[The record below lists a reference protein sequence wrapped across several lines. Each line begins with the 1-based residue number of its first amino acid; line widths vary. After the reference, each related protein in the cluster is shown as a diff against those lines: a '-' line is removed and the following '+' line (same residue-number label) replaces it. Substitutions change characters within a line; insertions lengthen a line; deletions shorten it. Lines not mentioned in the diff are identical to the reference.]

1 MGHHTHR
8 LFLNRASSG
17 HMNEIMAMNME
28 RKSKNP
34 ELKKYTALF
43 SNILDLSFNF
53 ISNYILKKK
62 KKTFLQ

>member
-1 MGHHTHR
+1 MGHHAHR

-17 HMNEIMAMNME
+17 HME